1 MFVPDVEQLRDLF
14 EYTAWAD
21 GRSVEVGRSV
31 PADGYFFEQDI
42 SLGSVHKVLVHM
54 LAVQEIW
61 LSRWRGEPPA
71 RMKDVTDYPT
81 LAAVEGRWPA
91 VHAEL
96 AAFAAGQTPASLAE
110 PVSYRNSKG
119 EAFSLPLGELMLHV
133 ADHATYHR
141 GQLNSMAKRA
151 GGKPL
156 PIMRVTWVLARRA
169 GGGQ

>member
-1 MFVPDVEQLRDLF
+1 MFVPDVEQVRDAF

-21 GRSVEVGRSV
+21 RRSVEVARSV
-31 PADGYFFEQDI
+31 PADGYVFEQDI

-54 LAVQEIW
+54 LAVQELW
-61 LSRWRGEPPA
+61 LARWKGAPPA
-71 RMKDVTDYPT
+71 RMADVTDYPT
-81 LAAVEGRWPA
+81 LAAVEERWPA

-96 AAFAAGQTPASLAE
+96 TAFVAGQTPASLAGS
-110 PVSYRNSKG
+110 VSYRNSRG

-156 PIMRVTWVLARRA
+156 PIMRVTWALERRA
-169 GGGQ
+169 GGGR